1 LRVATPPSSLGTRVR
16 VVVVNMPQKD
26 VDEAKAEA
34 NRLMQTGRREEAKAI
49 LETLIE
55 RNPPSEDLYED
66 VIYNYLLGEAYPEA
80 KKLARRYEREFG
92 AKPTPELSL
101 ENIEKEERK
110 QRDALARY
118 ATGEAQVFRRLSLM
132 ERGNFPRYLP
142 WSSWVWQEVRIAPDA
157 IVLKKRLRTHRL
169 RWSQIR
175 RASLTKDEAYYAG
188 NFSYVLKRVFL
199 ETTSGET
206 YKIDVSTMAPEF
218 ENVTMLEQA
227 IREHLTLEEGTLR
240 KRNEA
245 NDWLGGFL
253 VLLVIFLIAISLI
266 YLAHIL

>member
-1 LRVATPPSSLGTRVR
+1 
-16 VVVVNMPQKD
+16 MPEKD

-34 NRLMQTGRREEAKAI
+34 NRLMQSSQREEAKAI
-49 LETLIE
+49 LKVLIE
-55 RNPPSEDLYED
+55 QNPPSEELYED

-80 KKLARRYEREFG
+80 KELARRYEREFG

-101 ENIEKEERK
+101 ESIEKEERN
-110 QRDALARY
+110 QRDAQTHY
-118 ATGEAQVFRRLSLM
+118 AAGAPKVFRRLSLM

-142 WSSWVWQEVRIAPDA
+142 WSSWVWQEVRIEPDA

-175 RASLTKDEAYYAG
+175 RASLTKGESYYAE

-199 ETTSGET
+199 ETTHGET

-218 ENVTMLEQA
+218 ENVTLLEQA
-227 IREHLTLEEGTLR
+227 LREHLALEEGSLR

-245 NDWLGGFL
+245 DDWLGGFL
-253 VLLVIFLIAISLI
+253 AILIIFLIAFSLI